1 MTWDLIGQGVCSY
14 ELRPLLCILEVRHV
28 YEEDLHSLILY
39 IHAVQCVFTIL
50 TSTPLSQTQTR
61 HTSRHTYAQVID
73 TSSHI
78 YTSVQKKSLDTS
90 SHIYTKPVKKK
101 ESMQKPVAARS
112 TDRTAT
118 DGDSEGGTTPPD
130 HHSSEGSDLTPTP
143 PLPPR
148 NYNSSTPPDH
158 HSSEGSDLTPPLP
171 PRHYNSSEF
180 DIPPLILCASTSADK
195 LAGTKPTRQ
204 CTSCTILPRPRTG
217 STTVSCLLLQVV
229 KNSSETEFQ
238 QLCKPR
244 HQPQVP
250 ADRLETYPSV
260 LVVWQ
265 HWDWD

>member
-1 MTWDLIGQGVCSY
+1 M
-14 ELRPLLCILEVRHV
+14 
-28 YEEDLHSLILY
+28 
-39 IHAVQCVFTIL
+39 QCVFTIL

-61 HTSRHTYAQVID
+61 HTSCHPCTQLIDTFCHIYTPVKKKKFQD

-78 YTSVQKKSLDTS
+78 YA
-90 SHIYTKPVKKK
+90 KPFK
-101 ESMQKPVAARS
+101 EKRSEQKPVAARS

-130 HHSSEGSDLTPTP
+130 HHSSEGSNLTP

-148 NYNSSTPPDH
+148 N
-158 HSSEGSDLTPPLP
+158 
-171 PRHYNSSEF
+171 YNSSEF

-260 LVVWQ
+260 LVV
-265 HWDWD
+265 